1 MPMLPG
7 EKRRPILKASTCW
20 GIAASGVLAGTAWLI
35 TTSERHAS
43 GAPWRAV
50 RFVLQVLL
58 VFVMFVYAAYRL
70 RRERDHDD

>member
-1 MPMLPG
+1 MLLR
-7 EKRRPILKASTCW
+7 ETRRPIFKASTGW
-20 GIAASGVLAGTAWLI
+20 GLAASGLLAGTAWLI

-50 RFVLQVLL
+50 RSVLQVLL